1 MDPTTQNILRKC
13 ADRLIQTADL
23 IARSSPSASTT
34 TASTAAPAIA
44 ASTSTT
50 ASSFQSNSAPSAVS
64 TARAEH
70 ARLFGYQ
77 PGGVFKKCRR
87 ASRLLQFARKR
98 LFSLYSLALT
108 RMSFRDFPLRYDSRG
123 GSLKIFLSCG
133 WFCIKCHF
141 PMSIFFKL
149 GKAGWYCVTKGR
161 IFFCAVLFRSICQRR
176 FPFREF
182 DFSTVAVGY
191 PLLSRRVAKLLMFS
205 SKVVCEEFVL
215 RSLKASPLMKPF
227 VTPGG

>member
-1 MDPTTQNILRKC
+1 MDPTTQNILREC

-34 TASTAAPAIA
+34 TACTAAPAIA

-77 PGGVFKKCRR
+77 PPAGVFKKCRP
-87 ASRLLQFARKR
+87 ASRLPQFARKR
-98 LFSLYSLALT
+98 LFSLYSLAFT

-133 WFCIKCHF
+133 WFCI
-141 PMSIFFKL
+141 
-149 GKAGWYCVTKGR
+149 
-161 IFFCAVLFRSICQRR
+161 
-176 FPFREF
+176 E
-182 DFSTVAVGY
+182 
-191 PLLSRRVAKLLMFS
+191 
-205 SKVVCEEFVL
+205 
-215 RSLKASPLMKPF
+215 
-227 VTPGG
+227 